1 MELQRIRNV
10 FRTTK
15 YIELDKESEKISL
28 FSRLFFTWIQKIL
41 KFGSTSKLEPE
52 HTFPLPDIEKVS
64 SDNLS
69 NYLENHNLFFAII
82 LNNKAILSFSIFLS
96 LLTVVLEFSGPV
108 YMELLMN
115 YIGQDEK
122 PLKEGLILAG
132 IFTVTSLVYPL
143 ICTQKN
149 FFTELCAI
157 RIRNSLFNLIYS
169 KSLQS
174 SNLSEE
180 LGINLLQVDVTKI
193 YEFYW
198 FLPYFIS
205 IPFQIGIAIY
215 LIYMQ
220 VGNAVWIAIASIF
233 VAMFSN
239 FLLRSTCSKSID
251 AIMKLRD
258 ERIQQST
265 QLLTNIK
272 MIKAYCWEDYF
283 FSKLSHIREVEV
295 SKMKSL
301 NILYSSNLFYF
312 WSLPSLVVVIV
323 FAYYTVFMGQ
333 YLNSSKA
340 FITLTTL
347 FLLQVPLMGI
357 PLAGTKCL
365 QLLVSS
371 KRMNQFL
378 ESNKKADIK
387 VNKVAGKIEF
397 IDCSFAFGEKV
408 VLSQI
413 NLVINPG
420 EFVAVIGPVGSG
432 KSSILL
438 SIMGELSLTSGQ
450 FKGDDSLAYTASLD
464 SWLFNGTIRENI
476 QFGQDY
482 NEDWYFKV
490 LESCCLL
497 EDLQSF
503 AGGDKT
509 EIGQRGVNLSGG
521 QKSRI
526 CLARA
531 VYSNKRVYLL
541 DDPLSSVDNQVSS
554 RILNQCFFGILKEKT
569 RILVT
574 HQPQHL
580 KQIGKVIA
588 VENGKITQRY
598 DLNETNDE
606 YFKSKEIS
614 LDLDAK
620 NAEKLMKDED
630 REVGEVDREIYKEYF
645 RFSGGFKYLALACF
659 CLGFWMLTRMSGD
672 IILHKWTNHPSEVS
686 FYLPLYIILR
696 LGGCIF
702 IFLRSIVLSVIM
714 SPKISLNI
722 HSQLIQGFL
731 KAPINLFYDITPIGI
746 LLNRLTKDINMIDD
760 EISFTVGSVLANI
773 TSTLS
778 CIFMGL
784 IYFPYLIAFIPIIL
798 VPGRIISKY
807 YMKTSRE
814 LTRLES
820 ISRSPMLS
828 HFGETLSGGKFI
840 RCFKEVENFISK
852 NQEKINQ
859 NFRLKY
865 SKCGCEQWMRL
876 YLGLLSSTFLSALF
890 IFLILYRDSISPGI
904 VGLTLTY
911 MIPLPETISELL
923 VSLTTAENDMVSVE
937 RLKSSLSLPQES
949 TFQSASD
956 PNLQTWPLQG
966 GISFSKV
973 VLRYRPNTEIVLN
986 SISFEAKPGQKVG
999 IAGRTGS
1006 GKSSLFLAI
1015 LRIVEIESGSIY
1027 IDGVDIKSIGL
1038 RKLRQ
1043 SIMLVPQDPMVFKGS
1058 LKDNIDPFQIV
1069 ESGQVKLALEQVGF
1083 DIENEFEIDAN
1094 GGNLSLGQRQLL
1106 SLSRALVSNAKI
1118 VLFDEAT
1125 ASIDLD
1131 TEKKIQEVIRKR
1143 FGDRTVLTIAHRL
1156 ETIFGS
1162 DFVLVMDDGKLIE
1175 SGRPSELL
1183 LRDSEFKK
1191 MSNR

>member
-10 FRTTK
+10 FQATK
-15 YIELDKESEKISL
+15 YIELDKKSEEVSL
-28 FSRLFFTWIQKIL
+28 FSRLFFIWIQKIL
-41 KFGSTSKLEPE
+41 KFGSNFKLEPE
-52 HTFPLPDIEKVS
+52 HTFPLPDKENVS

-82 LNNKAILSFSIFLS
+82 LNNKAILTFSIFLS

-108 YMELLMN
+108 YMELLMD
-115 YIGQDEK
+115 YIGQEEK

-132 IFTVTSLVYPL
+132 IFTLTSLVYPL

-157 RIRNSLFNLIYS
+157 RIRNSLFNLIYN

-215 LIYMQ
+215 LIYKQ
-220 VGNAVWIAIASIF
+220 VGNAVWIAIISILI
-233 VAMFSN
+233 AMFSN

-272 MIKAYCWEDYF
+272 MIKAYSWEDYF
-283 FSKLSHIREVEV
+283 FSKLTNIQEIEV

-301 NILYSSNLFYF
+301 NILYSCNLFYF

-333 YLNSSKA
+333 DLNSSKA

-365 QLLVSS
+365 QLLVSH
-371 KRMNQFL
+371 KRMNKFI
-378 ESNKKADIK
+378 ESNINAHVE
-387 VNKVAGKIEF
+387 VNKISGKIEF
-397 IDCSFAFGEKV
+397 IDCSFAYGEKV

-413 NLVINPG
+413 SLVINPG

-432 KSSILL
+432 KSSLLL
-438 SIMGELSLTSGQ
+438 SIMGELSLTSGK
-450 FKGDDSLAYTASLD
+450 FRGDNSLAYTGSLD

-476 QFGQDY
+476 IFGQDY
-482 NEDWYFKV
+482 NEDWYIKV

-497 EDLQSF
+497 QDLQSF
-503 AGGDKT
+503 TGGDKT

-521 QKSRI
+521 QRSRI

-554 RILNQCFFGILKEKT
+554 QILNQCFFGILKEKT

-574 HQPQHL
+574 HQRQHL
-580 KQIGKVIA
+580 KQIGKVIS
-588 VENGKITQRY
+588 VENGNVTLKY

-606 YFKSKEIS
+606 YFKVKDIN
-614 LDLDAK
+614 LDLDGK
-620 NAEKLMKDED
+620 NADKLMKDED

-645 RFSGGFKYLALACF
+645 RFSGGFKYLSLACI

-686 FYLPLYIILR
+686 FYLPLYIFLR

-702 IFLRSIVLSVIM
+702 IFLRSIILSVIM

-731 KAPINLFYDITPIGI
+731 KAPINLFYDITPIGM

-778 CIFMGL
+778 CILMGL
-784 IYFPYLIAFIPIIL
+784 IYFPYLIVFVPVIL

-828 HFGETLSGGKFI
+828 HFGETLAGGKFI
-840 RCFKEVENFISK
+840 RCYKEVDTFIQK

-890 IFLILYRDSISPGI
+890 IFLILYRDSISSGI

-937 RLKSSLSLPQES
+937 RLKSSLTLPQES
-949 TFQSASD
+949 SFSRTPDASLQS
-956 PNLQTWPLQG
+956 WPSAG
-966 GISFSKV
+966 SISFCKV
-973 VLRYRPNTEIVLN
+973 VLRYRPNSEIVLN
-986 SISFEAKPGQKVG
+986 SISFNIKPGQKVG

-1006 GKSSLFLAI
+1006 GKSTLFLAL
-1015 LRIVEIESGSIY
+1015 LRIIEIESGNIY
-1027 IDGVDIKSIGL
+1027 IDGVDTKSIGL

-1058 LKDNIDPFQIV
+1058 LKDNIDPFGTV
-1069 ESGQVKLALEQVGF
+1069 EPDQARLALEQVGF
-1083 DIENEFEIDAN
+1083 DLKNGFEVDVSA
-1094 GGNLSLGQRQLL
+1094 GNLSLGQRQLL
-1106 SLSRALVSNAKI
+1106 SLSRALLSDARI

-1125 ASIDLD
+1125 ASVDFD
-1131 TEKKIQEVIRKR
+1131 TDKKIQEVVRKR
-1143 FGDRTVLTIAHRL
+1143 FGDRTVLTLAHRL
-1156 ETIFGS
+1156 ESILGS
-1162 DFVLVMDDGKLIE
+1162 DFVLVMDDGKVIE
-1175 SGRPSELL
+1175 SGRPCELL
-1183 LRDSEFKK
+1183 LVDSEFKK
-1191 MSNR
+1191 ISNR